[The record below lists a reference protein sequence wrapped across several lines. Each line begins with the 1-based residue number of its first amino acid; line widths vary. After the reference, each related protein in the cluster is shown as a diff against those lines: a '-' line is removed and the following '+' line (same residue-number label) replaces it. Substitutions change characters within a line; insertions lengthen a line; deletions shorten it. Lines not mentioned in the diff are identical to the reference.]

1 MLYYTRLL
9 YRKYSI
15 INVITFFEVSV
26 VNDFLRVMNSDR
38 YQYTESNVFI
48 EEKMEDRIAT
58 FDMFFRKAEGDGFA
72 VVAGISDV
80 LELIDI
86 INNTDEK
93 TKREYLS
100 RVIHEEDL
108 VEYLSTMKF
117 TGSVSGLRD
126 GEIAYPNEPVLT
138 VTAPLIQAKILETPI
153 LNILNHQMAVATKT
167 SRVTRAAKDVPVSA
181 FGSRRA
187 HGFDSAVRGSKASYI
202 AGCDSHSNLVTEYL
216 YGIKSIG
223 TMAHSY
229 VQSFGVGEKAE
240 YIAFDKFIKHNKEER
255 HTLILLIDTY
265 NTLEMGLKNAIKAFK
280 ANGIDDTYKGS
291 YGIRL
296 DSGDL
301 AYLSKKCR
309 IALDEAGLTKAKI
322 ALTNSLDEYLIRSLL
337 DQGVKADLFGVGDSI
352 AVSKDRPCF
361 GGVYKIVE
369 IDGERL
375 IKLSNDIVK
384 ISNPGKKE
392 IYRLF
397 ENEKAIADLVVLKE
411 KDSDTDK
418 ILMKKE
424 LVIVDENNRFNS
436 YKFKENAYDFEKITK
451 DFIIDG
457 KRTDEYDELTDI
469 KKSKAHYEN
478 RLTQLLKGH
487 KRLDNPHTY
496 MVDLSMDLYHL
507 KSSLIKKIKS
517 QMQNLDE

>member
-100 RVIHEEDL
+100 RVIQEEDL

-138 VTAPLIQAKILETPI
+138 ITAPLIQAKILETPI

-255 HTLILLIDTY
+255 HSLILLIDTY

-280 ANGIDDTYKGS
+280 ANGIDDTYEGS

-507 KSSLIKKIKS
+507 KS
-517 QMQNLDE
+517 

>member
-1 MLYYTRLL
+1 MD
-9 YRKYSI
+9 
-15 INVITFFEVSV
+15 
-26 VNDFLRVMNSDR
+26 DFLRVMNSDR
-38 YQYTESNVFI
+38 YQYTESNVFLK
-48 EEKMEDRIAT
+48 EKMEEKIAT
-58 FDMFFRKAEGDGFA
+58 FDMFFRKVEGNAFA
-72 VVAGISDV
+72 VVSGVSDV

-86 INNTDEK
+86 MNNTDKEK
-93 TKREYLS
+93 KRKYLS
-100 RVIHEEDL
+100 KVIHEEDL
-108 VEYLSTMKF
+108 VDYLVDMKF
-117 TGSVSGLRD
+117 TGSIKGLRD

-167 SRVTRAAKDVPVSA
+167 SRVTRAAKGIPVSA

-240 YIAFDKFIKHNKEER
+240 YEAFDLFIKYNKAEN

-280 ANGIDDTYKGS
+280 ENGIDDSYKGG

-309 IALDEAGLTKAKI
+309 QELDKAGLKNAKI

-337 DQGVKADLFGVGDSI
+337 DQGAEANLFGVGDSI
-352 AVSKDRPCF
+352 AVSKDNPCF

-369 IDGERL
+369 INGERL

-384 ISNPGKKE
+384 ISNPGNKDV
-392 IYRLF
+392 YRLF
-397 ENEKAIADLVVLKE
+397 EDGFAVADLIVLSE
-411 KDSDTDK
+411 KDKDTKK
-418 ILMKKE
+418 ILEGSE

-436 YKFKENAYDFEKITK
+436 YKFKKGSYTYEKVTLNFIT
-451 DFIIDG
+451 DG
-457 KRTDEYDELTDI
+457 KKTANFDKLMNVENS
-469 KKSKAHYEN
+469 KKHYED
-478 RLTQLLKGH
+478 RLEHLLKGH
-487 KRLDNPHTY
+487 KRLENPHNY

-507 KSSLIKKIKS
+507 KSTLIKKIKN
-517 QMQNLDE
+517 QMENLED

>member
-1 MLYYTRLL
+1 M
-9 YRKYSI
+9 
-15 INVITFFEVSV
+15 
-26 VNDFLRVMNSDR
+26 NDFLRVMNSDR

-48 EEKMEDRIAT
+48 EEKMENKIAT
-58 FDMFFRKAEGDGFA
+58 FDMFFRKVEGNGFA
-72 VVAGISDV
+72 VVSGISDV

-86 INNTDEK
+86 INNTDSK

-100 RVIHEEDL
+100 RVIHEEEL
-108 VEYLSTMKF
+108 VDYLAEMKF
-117 TGSVSGLRD
+117 TGTISGLRD

-138 VTAPLIQAKILETPI
+138 ITAPLIQAKILETPL

-167 SRVTRAAKDVPVSA
+167 SRVTRAAKGIPVSA

-187 HGFDSAVRGSKASYI
+187 HGFDSAVKGSKASYI

-229 VQSFGVGEKAE
+229 VQSFGVGEEAE
-240 YIAFDKFIKHNKEER
+240 YEAFDKFIKHNKEEK

-265 NTLEMGLKNAIKAFK
+265 NTLEMGLENAIKAFK
-280 ANGIDDTYKGS
+280 ANGIDDTYEGS

-309 IALDEAGLTKAKI
+309 AALEKAGLYKAKI

-337 DQGVKADLFGVGDSI
+337 DQGVEADLFGVGDSI
-352 AVSKDRPCF
+352 AVSKDNPCF

-369 IDGERL
+369 INGERL

-384 ISNPGKKE
+384 ISNPGLKE

-397 ENEKAIADLVVLKE
+397 ENEKAVADLIVLKE
-411 KDSDTDK
+411 DDSDTKK
-418 ILMKKE
+418 ILEKKE
-424 LVIVDENNRFNS
+424 LIIVDENNRFNS
-436 YKFKENAYDFEKITK
+436 YKFKEKAYDFEKITR

-457 KRTDEYDELTDI
+457 KKTENYDELVDI
-469 KKSKAHYEN
+469 NESKKHYEK
-478 RLTQLLKGH
+478 RITQLLKGH

-517 QMQNLDE
+517 QMQKLED

>member
-1 MLYYTRLL
+1 
-9 YRKYSI
+9 
-15 INVITFFEVSV
+15 
-26 VNDFLRVMNSDR
+26 
-38 YQYTESNVFI
+38 
-48 EEKMEDRIAT
+48 
-58 FDMFFRKAEGDGFA
+58 
-72 VVAGISDV
+72 
-80 LELIDI
+80 
-86 INNTDEK
+86 
-93 TKREYLS
+93 
-100 RVIHEEDL
+100 
-108 VEYLSTMKF
+108 
-117 TGSVSGLRD
+117 
-126 GEIAYPNEPVLT
+126 
-138 VTAPLIQAKILETPI
+138 
-153 LNILNHQMAVATKT
+153 
-167 SRVTRAAKDVPVSA
+167 
-181 FGSRRA
+181 
-187 HGFDSAVRGSKASYI
+187 
-202 AGCDSHSNLVTEYL
+202 
-216 YGIKSIG
+216 
-223 TMAHSY
+223 
-229 VQSFGVGEKAE
+229 
-240 YIAFDKFIKHNKEER
+240 
-255 HTLILLIDTY
+255 
-265 NTLEMGLKNAIKAFK
+265 MGLKNAIKAFK
-280 ANGIDDTYKGS
+280 ANGIDDTYEGS

-457 KRTDEYDELTDI
+457 KRTDEYDELIDI
-469 KKSKAHYEN
+469 QKSKAHYEN
-478 RLTQLLKGH
+478 RLSQLLKGH

>member
-1 MLYYTRLL
+1 M
-9 YRKYSI
+9 
-15 INVITFFEVSV
+15 
-26 VNDFLRVMNSDR
+26 
-38 YQYTESNVFI
+38 
-48 EEKMEDRIAT
+48 
-58 FDMFFRKAEGDGFA
+58 
-72 VVAGISDV
+72 
-80 LELIDI
+80 
-86 INNTDEK
+86 
-93 TKREYLS
+93 
-100 RVIHEEDL
+100 
-108 VEYLSTMKF
+108 
-117 TGSVSGLRD
+117 
-126 GEIAYPNEPVLT
+126 
-138 VTAPLIQAKILETPI
+138 
-153 LNILNHQMAVATKT
+153 
-167 SRVTRAAKDVPVSA
+167 
-181 FGSRRA
+181 
-187 HGFDSAVRGSKASYI
+187 
-202 AGCDSHSNLVTEYL
+202 TEYL

-280 ANGIDDTYKGS
+280 ANGIDDTYEGS

>member
-1 MLYYTRLL
+1 MD
-9 YRKYSI
+9 
-15 INVITFFEVSV
+15 
-26 VNDFLRVMNSDR
+26 DFLRVMNSDR
-38 YQYTESNVFI
+38 YQYTESNVFLK
-48 EEKMEDRIAT
+48 EKMENKIAT
-58 FDMFFRKAEGDGFA
+58 FDMFFRKVEGNAFA
-72 VVAGISDV
+72 VVSGVSDV

-86 INNTDEK
+86 MNSADK
-93 TKREYLS
+93 KVKRKYLS
-100 RVIHEEDL
+100 KVIHEEDL
-108 VEYLSTMKF
+108 VDYLVDMKF
-117 TGSVSGLRD
+117 TGSIKGLRD

-167 SRVTRAAKDVPVSA
+167 SRVTRAAKGIPVSA

-187 HGFDSAVRGSKASYI
+187 HGFDSAVKGAKAAYI

-229 VQSFGVGEKAE
+229 IQSFGVGEAAE
-240 YIAFDKFIKHNKEER
+240 YEAFDLFIKYNKVEN
-255 HTLILLIDTY
+255 HALLLLIDTY
-265 NTLEMGLKNAIKAFK
+265 NTLEMGLKNAIEAFK
-280 ANGIDDTYKGS
+280 ANGIDDSYEGK

-301 AYLSKKCR
+301 AYLSRKCR
-309 IALDEAGLTKAKI
+309 EELDKAGFKKAEI

-337 DQGVKADLFGVGDSI
+337 DQGAEVNLFGVGDSI
-352 AVSKDRPCF
+352 AVSKDNPCF

-384 ISNPGKKE
+384 ISNPGNKDV
-392 IYRLF
+392 YRIF
-397 ENEKAIADLVVLKE
+397 EDGFATADLVVLNNE
-411 KDSDTDK
+411 DSDTKK
-418 ILMKKE
+418 ILEGSE
-424 LVIVDENNRFNS
+424 LIIVDENNRFNS
-436 YKFKENAYDFEKITK
+436 YKFKKGNYTYEKITL
-451 DFIIDG
+451 DFIVNGEKTAGFDDLVNVESAR
-457 KRTDEYDELTDI
+457 K
-469 KKSKAHYEN
+469 HYEK
-478 RLTQLLKGH
+478 RLEHLLKGH
-487 KRLDNPHTY
+487 KRLENPHNY

-517 QMQNLDE
+517 QMEKLEY